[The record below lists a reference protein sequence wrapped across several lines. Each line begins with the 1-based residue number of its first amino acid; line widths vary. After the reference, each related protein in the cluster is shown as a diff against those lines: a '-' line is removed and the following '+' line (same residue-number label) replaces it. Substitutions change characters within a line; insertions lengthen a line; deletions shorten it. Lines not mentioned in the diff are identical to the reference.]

1 MCLDT
6 SDVQGVCGVVDGQ
19 EGLAL
24 SCWFAEGSDAVGC
37 QVSLVPDDTDAG
49 VHPTITA
56 DLMREPSTATQATGR
71 MDVST
76 GWLCN
81 GYPLLYAQDIE
92 SDGSIGD
99 LRIAGNLSTP
109 DTFCGPF
116 TNTSIK
122 GLPSL
127 TSICC
132 LMKLSRCKFRFT
144 LCGYTNQQCCWL
156 TVSLDGGVCGCGYH
170 HLL

>member
-24 SCWFAEGSDAVGC
+24 SCWFAEGSGAVGC

-56 DLMREPSTATQATGR
+56 DLMRDLSTATQATGR

-76 GWLCN
+76 GWLGN

-99 LRIAGNLSTP
+99 LRIAGNLSTH
-109 DTFCGPF
+109 DTFCGPV

-122 GLPSL
+122 GW
-127 TSICC
+127 SIV
-132 LMKLSRCKFRFT
+132 
-144 LCGYTNQQCCWL
+144 GEP
-156 TVSLDGGVCGCGYH
+156 
-170 HLL
+170 